1 MKVPLKCNTSYV
13 SYNADGNTP
22 YCIQQISLYNAMGNL
37 CRPFMCNLQWMICLA
52 QKIKSE
58 QMKMATCSLTV
69 IQSFESTCS
78 LTVIQSFE
86 STCSLTVIQSFEYDT
101 GTLLSTF
108 RKKNYNTTPEAY
120 CHQIYMD
127 KVCK

>member
-1 MKVPLKCNTSYV
+1 MDDMFGTEN
-13 SYNADGNTP
+13 
-22 YCIQQISLYNAMGNL
+22 
-37 CRPFMCNLQWMICLA
+37 
-52 QKIKSE
+52 KSE

-86 STCSLTVIQSFEYDT
+86 YDI